1 MIAPSLFAGFEP
13 HSIAPLMIIVVAP
26 KPGSNLTIMTIMVI
40 MVIVMIMTIMVVMV
54 IVVIV
59 MKMI

>member
-26 KPGSNLTIMTIMVI
+26 KPGSNLMIMAIMTIMMI
-40 MVIVMIMTIMVVMV
+40 IAIVV